1 VAVADAPG
9 VDSGDEPEDDVPG
22 DDPEE
27 HPISNITSPRR
38 RADTRR
44 MDSGVKPV
52 GDVELLIQIAA
63 AFAR

>member
-1 VAVADAPG
+1 VAVTDAPG
-9 VDSGDEPEDDVPG
+9 ADSGDEPEDDVPG

-27 HPISNITSPRR
+27 HPISNSTSPRR

-44 MDSGVKPV
+44 MDNGVNRV
-52 GDVELLIQIAA
+52 RDVELLIQIAA